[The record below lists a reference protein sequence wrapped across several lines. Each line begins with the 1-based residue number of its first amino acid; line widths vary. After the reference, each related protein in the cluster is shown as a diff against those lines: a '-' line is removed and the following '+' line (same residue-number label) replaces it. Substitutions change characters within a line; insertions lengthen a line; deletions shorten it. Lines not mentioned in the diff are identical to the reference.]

1 MDLATG
7 FKSFCLAGVLG
18 LSIGALTFLPG
29 EVIAEEDDATVQGP
43 VEHKLASGIVVRF
56 ESASLTTADE
66 KEEAAD
72 EASESVELGVLVLT
86 NPTDEEI
93 AVSGQVIGLV
103 YDMSETSRMSR
114 APVMPVQK
122 YQHSIEV
129 KIAAKSQVRLPI
141 PASKAVSQSGM
152 MLSLIVG
159 EESFS
164 LNNGL
169 PLAFNNV
176 VQTNL
181 NRGDMN
187 SRRVTV
193 ELNQVRNAE

>member
-7 FKSFCLAGVLG
+7 IKSFCLAGVLG

-29 EVIAEEDDATVQGP
+29 EVIAEEDDAAVQGP
-43 VEHKLASGIVVRF
+43 VEHKLASGIVARF
-56 ESASLTTADE
+56 EVASLTTADE
-66 KEEAAD
+66 KEQAAD

-93 AVSGQVIGLV
+93 AVSGQVIGMV

-114 APVMPVQK
+114 APVMPVQQ

-129 KIAAKSQVRLPI
+129 KIAANSQVRLPI

-152 MLSLIVG
+152 MLSLVVG

-164 LNNGL
+164 LNSGAQITFVPVNSMNGSNFGNL
-169 PLAFNNV
+169 VVQNNV
-176 VQTNL
+176 QQVTN
-181 NRGDMN
+181 G
-187 SRRVTV
+187 
-193 ELNQVRNAE
+193 E